1 MSSKPL
7 VSCIIIFFNAE
18 KFFEEAIESVLTQTY
33 ENWELLLA
41 DDGSTDSSTAIAQ
54 KYAQKYPGKIRYLE
68 HENHQNRG
76 MSATR
81 NLGIRHAKGEYIAFL
96 DSDDVW
102 LPIKLEQQVAIME
115 AYPEAGMVYG
125 RPLYWSSWSGN
136 PEDSERDILGELSVQ
151 PDNLYQPPLLLIQ
164 NHPLGKT
171 GAPCPCDFL
180 LRKEIVEN
188 LGGFEEGF
196 RGIYQLYEDQGFLS
210 KLYLKAP
217 IYVSNQC
224 WDKYRLH
231 PDSCSSR
238 VAQVKKQRS
247 VRLFFLK
254 WLEQYLSEQGV
265 KDPQVWQALQKA
277 LWPYRHPIF
286 SRLVN
291 LTQRIKRLNLS
302 LFGAK
307 LVAQK

>member
-18 KFFEEAIESVLTQTY
+18 KFFTEAIESVINQTY
-33 ENWELLLA
+33 DNWELLLA
-41 DDGSTDSSTAIAQ
+41 DDGSTDRSTTIAQ
-54 KYAQKYPGKIRYLE
+54 EYVQQYPGKIYYLE

-81 NLGIRHAKGEYIAFL
+81 NLGIRHVKGNYIAFL
-96 DSDDVW
+96 DSDDIW
-102 LPIKLEQQVAIME
+102 LPIKLENQVAIME

-125 RPLYWSSWSGN
+125 RPLYWSSWTGN
-136 PEDSERDILGELSVQ
+136 HEDSERDILGELSVQ
-151 PDNLYQPPLLLIQ
+151 PDNLYQPPLLFIK

-171 GAPCPCDFL
+171 GAPCPCDFM
-180 LRKEIVEN
+180 LRKEVVEKI
-188 LGGFEEGF
+188 GGFEEGF
-196 RGIYQLYEDQGFLS
+196 RGIYQLYEDQGFLA
-210 KLYLKAP
+210 KLYLNTP
-217 IYVSNQC
+217 VFVSSHC

-238 VAQVKKQRS
+238 VAKAKEKKN

-277 LWPYRHPIF
+277 LWPYRHPIL
-286 SRLVN
+286 SRLFN
-291 LTQRIKRLNLS
+291 LLQRIKDLN
-302 LFGAK
+302 
-307 LVAQK
+307 